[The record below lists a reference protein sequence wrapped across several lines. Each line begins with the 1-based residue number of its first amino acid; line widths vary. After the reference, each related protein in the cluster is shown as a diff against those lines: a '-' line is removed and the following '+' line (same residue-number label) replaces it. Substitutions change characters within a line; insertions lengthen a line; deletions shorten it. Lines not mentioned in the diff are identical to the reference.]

1 MQLLVA
7 VGVKLKKKR
16 ETWVKNHQKKNKP
29 KTYGTKQLKKA

>member
-16 ETWVKNHQKKNKP
+16 ETWVKNHQKKQAKNLWHE
-29 KTYGTKQLKKA
+29 TA